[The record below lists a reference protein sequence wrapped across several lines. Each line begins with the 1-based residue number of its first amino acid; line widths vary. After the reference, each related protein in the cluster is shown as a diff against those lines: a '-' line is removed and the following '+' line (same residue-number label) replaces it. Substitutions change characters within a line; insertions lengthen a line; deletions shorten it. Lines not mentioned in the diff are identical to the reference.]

1 MTYLVTAPFFNV
13 DKNGNHKR
21 ITPGTVLTKVQYSKL
36 NDIKK
41 AKCKALEGKKRQA
54 PLSQEEANDLVYLYL
69 NVDNVEDIVA
79 HFLAHYPERVA
90 EGIVCQL
97 RILAGLD
104 NTKPQDNGLSNP
116 GTALLRAMIMQAPHR
131 VAW

>member
-1 MTYLVTAPFFNV
+1 MGYLVTAPFFNV

-21 ITPGTVLTKVQYSKL
+21 ITPGTVLTKVQYNKL

-41 AKCKALEGKKRQA
+41 AKCKALEAKKRQA
-54 PLSQEEANDLVYLYL
+54 PLSQEEASDLVYLYL
-69 NVDNVEDIVA
+69 NMDNTEEIVA
-79 HFLAHYPERVA
+79 HFLAHYPQRVA
-90 EGIVCQL
+90 EGIICQL
-97 RILAGLD
+97 RILSGLD

-131 VAW
+131 IA